1 MDAYDEKLLE
11 QQLDYI
17 YWPWERLS
25 DGTYINSNTGE
36 LIRENDKKEPSFYTD
51 RAQME
56 HNARAF
62 AQKWGRNIS
71 SAFKK
76 QISKNKDSIFNKKNP
91 KVYQHEWH
99 ECMRQYSNKSTPG
112 ADCSQ
117 PCKNNK
123 EYWGPST
130 DKDILCV
137 PENSNSD
144 IKTHDEYSGY
154 KDLVKTFFEE
164 PKGLAHAASVAG
176 TPWHPPQPV
185 TNQILNSD
193 KQIDKYTGF
202 ANEIKIHHYKPESPY
217 AYNSPSTSLLPPLP
231 PLEPRKSLFNCLPG
245 GSCYGGKKFK
255 RTKKIKKRAKKSRK
269 QKKNKKRSSKKRNKS
284 RRKN

>member
-1 MDAYDEKLLE
+1 MDAHDEKILDQE
-11 QQLDYI
+11 LDYI

-25 DGTYINSNTGE
+25 DKTYINSNTGK
-36 LIRENDKKEPSFYTD
+36 LLGENDKKDPSWYTD

-56 HNARAF
+56 HNARAL
-62 AQKWGRNIS
+62 AQKWGRNKS

-76 QISKNKDSIFNKKNP
+76 RMSKNKDSIFNKNP
-91 KVYQHEWH
+91 KVYQPDWY
-99 ECMRQYSNKSTPG
+99 ECMKQYSNKRASDSCST
-112 ADCSQ
+112 

-123 EYWGPST
+123 KYWGPST

-193 KQIDKYTGF
+193 KPIAKHTGF
-202 ANEIKIHHYKPESPY
+202 ADEIKIHHYKPESPY
-217 AYNSPSTSLLPPLP
+217 AYNSPSTSLLPP
-231 PLEPRKSLFNCLPG
+231 PLEPRKSSFYCLPG
-245 GSCYGGKKFK
+245 TSCYGGKKFK
-255 RTKKIKKRAKKSRK
+255 RTKKIKKGAKKSRK
-269 QKKNKKRSSKKRNKS
+269 QKKNKKRRSKKCNKS